1 MVNAVMTKNEFLVWL
16 NNSIG
21 KQYDF
26 DGWYG
31 Y

>member
-1 MVNAVMTKNEFLVWL
+1 MKTKQEAIKWIQ
-16 NNSIG
+16 NSIG

-31 Y
+31 LIK